1 MSRSDSQNTEDPMS
15 STVHSVEVGLAS
27 DVGRVRQHNEDNAAV
42 VGTVYVVA
50 DGMGGHAAGEVASG
64 LAVDALVELADRDGL
79 QVRDIVAQVEEA
91 NRRILASAAR
101 HPEQNGMGTTVAG
114 LAVVSVGGSGH
125 WAVFNVGDSRV
136 YRSID
141 GELSQVTAD
150 HSEVWE
156 LVERG
161 LITPEQAARHPARN
175 IVTRSL
181 GREPMATVDTW
192 VFPPYP
198 GETFVICSDGLSNEL
213 SRERIEQ
220 IIAEHAHADAA
231 AHALVKAA
239 VEAGGRDNVTAIVV
253 RSPGDDLDLDI
264 DEDTTPRDQ
273 VNGST
278 GESRA

>member
-1 MSRSDSQNTEDPMS
+1 M
-15 STVHSVEVGLAS
+15 
-27 DVGRVRQHNEDNAAV
+27 
-42 VGTVYVVA
+42 
-50 DGMGGHAAGEVASG
+50 
-64 LAVDALVELADRDGL
+64 
-79 QVRDIVAQVEEA
+79 RDIVAQLTEA
-91 NRRILASAAR
+91 NRRILESAAR
-101 HPEQNGMGTTVAG
+101 HPEQTGMGTTVAG
-114 LAVVSVGGSGH
+114 LAVVSVGGSRH

-136 YRSID
+136 YRCVD

-161 LITPEQAARHPARN
+161 LITPEQAAHHPARN

-181 GREPMATVDTW
+181 GREPMASVDTW

-198 GETFVICSDGLSNEL
+198 GRGLRHL
-213 SRERIEQ
+213 LRRTVQRAAARAACEQ
-220 IIAEHAHADAA
+220 ILAEHPHADAA
-231 AHALVKAA
+231 AQALVRAA
-239 VEAGGRDNVTAIVV
+239 VDAGGRDNVTAIVV
-253 RSPGDDLDLDI
+253 QSPGDELDLDI

>member
-1 MSRSDSQNTEDPMS
+1 MSPTLPSIEM
-15 STVHSVEVGLAS
+15 GLAT
-27 DVGRVRQHNEDNAAV
+27 DVGRVRRHNEDTAAAE
-42 VGTVYVVA
+42 GTVYVVA
-50 DGMGGHAAGEVASG
+50 DGMGGHAAGEVASRIAAE
-64 LAVDALVELADRDGL
+64 AVTELAAHPTL
-79 QVRDIVAQVEEA
+79 QVRDIVAQLTEA
-91 NRRILASAAR
+91 NRRILESAAR
-101 HPEQNGMGTTVAG
+101 HPEQTGMGTTVAG
-114 LAVVSVGGSGH
+114 LAVVSMGGSRH

-136 YRSID
+136 YRCID

-161 LITPEQAARHPARN
+161 LITPEQAAHHPARN

-181 GREPMATVDTW
+181 GREPMGVVDTW

-198 GETFVICSDGLSNEL
+198 GEVFVICSDGLSNEL
-213 SRERIEQ
+213 PRERIEQ
-220 IIAEHAHADAA
+220 ILSEHPHADEAA
-231 AHALVKAA
+231 EALVRAA
-239 VEAGGRDNVTAIVV
+239 VDAGGRDNVTVIVV
-253 RSPGDDLDLDI
+253 QSPGDELDLDI